1 RWITPDILRV
11 ISARLPT
18 AYHTQPPALPPSI
31 DEPLRFTDG
40 SLDRAWRMHFHSHA
54 DSDVRLH
61 EARQGDRRMPAAVVA
76 RARLSGTFDM
86 DGKGIQMMRTRQLEA
101 VMRRESRSAQDH
113 LLDLRGKDVD
123 AANDEHVVR
132 T

>member
-1 RWITPDILRV
+1 MPRQRQEAPERRALRRVAPPSWPRLSHGHTSVMALRLHDGARWITPDILRV

-18 AYHTQPPALPPSI
+18 VYHTQSPALPPSI

-86 DGKGIQMMRTRQLEA
+86 DGKGI
-101 VMRRESRSAQDH
+101 
-113 LLDLRGKDVD
+113 
-123 AANDEHVVR
+123 
-132 T
+132 